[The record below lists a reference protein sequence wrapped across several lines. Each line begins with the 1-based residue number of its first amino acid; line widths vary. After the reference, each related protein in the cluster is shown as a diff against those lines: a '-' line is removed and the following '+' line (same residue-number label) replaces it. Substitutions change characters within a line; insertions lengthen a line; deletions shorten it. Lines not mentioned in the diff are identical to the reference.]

1 MDVQV
6 PMKMVNGDLFPLE
19 GKELEAH
26 LAKQELP
33 FQQGAFLFGLRE
45 ERNVL
50 LAASDIPALKLTD
63 LKLLGQVDLAST
75 KTMARYR
82 QDLRDMPMVVETSEA
97 WADLVTT
104 ADLATFVIP
113 WPVAP

>member
-1 MDVQV
+1 MDVRV

-19 GKELEAH
+19 GQELEVH

-33 FQQGAFLFGLRE
+33 YQQGVFLMGLRQ
-45 ERNVL
+45 ERNAL

-82 QDLRDMPMVVETSEA
+82 QNLRDMPATVETSDA

-113 WPVAP
+113 WPTVP